1 MKILRIPYP
10 SEIKYV
16 IEESAYEFWKTLF
29 TADPKNVDCE
39 EREEFFKFS
48 SGIPIYMLNGVL
60 NTKIPNEI
68 AEETIKDIISFFEKK
83 NLPFSWITG
92 PSSKPD
98 NLNEL
103 LLKNG
108 LTLALEAPGM
118 ACNLN
123 KLSGKNEMISSLEI
137 IEVENA
143 KTLKLWNDVLMTGFE
158 FPKESFD
165 LFYKMVSLVFLNDN
179 PSASAFL
186 AYYNGKPIATS
197 AVICRF
203 GVAGIYCIATLKEER
218 GRGIGSQITL
228 APLYKAKTLGYE
240 IAILHSTEMGI
251 NIYKRLGF
259 KEYCKVNRFVW
270 NPNLNT

>member
-1 MKILRIPYP
+1 MKILKIPYS

-68 AEETIKDIISFFEKK
+68 VEETIKEIISFFEKK
-83 NLPFSWITG
+83 KLPFSWLTG

-123 KLSGKNEMISSLEI
+123 KLSGKNEMITSLEI
-137 IEVENA
+137 KKVENA
-143 KTLKLWNDVLMTGFE
+143 ETLKLWNDVVNTGFE
-158 FPKESFD
+158 IPKEGFD

-179 PSASAFL
+179 PSVSAFL

-197 AVICRF
+197 AVIYRF
-203 GVAGIYCIATLKEER
+203 GVAGIYCIVTLKEER
-218 GRGIGSQITL
+218 GKGIGSQITL
-228 APLYKAKTLGYE
+228 APLYEAKTLGYE

-251 NIYKRLGF
+251 NIYKRIGF

-270 NPNLNT
+270 NPNLN

>member
-1 MKILRIPYP
+1 MKILKIPYS

-68 AEETIKDIISFFEKK
+68 VEETIKEIISFFEKK
-83 NLPFSWITG
+83 KLPFSWLTG

-123 KLSGKNEMISSLEI
+123 KLSGKNEMITSLEI
-137 IEVENA
+137 KKVENA
-143 KTLKLWNDVLMTGFE
+143 ETLKLWNDVVNTGFGI
-158 FPKESFD
+158 PKEGFD

-197 AVICRF
+197 AVIYRF
-203 GVAGIYCIATLKEER
+203 GVAGIYCIVTLKEER
-218 GRGIGSQITL
+218 GKGIGSQITL
-228 APLYKAKTLGYE
+228 APLYEAKTLGYE

-251 NIYKRLGF
+251 NIYKRIGF

-270 NPNLNT
+270 NPNLN